1 MKDIIKIL
9 AAVIII
15 IVSAGGIPHISEGAT
30 IHAVL
35 VGDVHDPDIGPG
47 DRKDLGLIKDLLN
60 DVSKNT
66 GMKLSMKVID
76 DRIDRTKVM
85 NAVKGVNPASD
96 DMVIFYYTGHG
107 YRMRSMK
114 NQWPAMALQGPGDE
128 TAGLDQYW
136 VFNELRRKRP
146 RLLLVMADACNN
158 YVSEGAVD
166 TRLFLQ
172 SGREKADNYRKLF
185 AESKGAI
192 IASSSRPGQY
202 SYSGD
207 TGSQFTVAFLRTLRQ
222 ALSGER
228 PTWDAVMKNA
238 TRPVMGGQQ
247 NPQFAMFES
256 EIPGRDEKKAD
267 VPADRAGRT
276 EKLPD
281 TPRENTRQNTGS
293 PFGNM
298 LIQMEASMLPESF
311 SPQWA
316 SSKQGWVSD
325 VRAAGTDIAR
335 LRELLVTLEGQ
346 ISRNAFEGQWGQQR
360 SAWIENVRN
369 ASTIEE
375 LASLMVDCESNIQF
389 SAQVES
395 WSGRRDQWVQRVNN
409 LH

>member
-1 MKDIIKIL
+1 MKDIVKIL
-9 AAVIII
+9 AAVILVLI
-15 IVSAGGIPHISEGAT
+15 SASGIPRISEAAT

-47 DRKDLGLIKDLLN
+47 DKKDLGLIKDLLN

-85 NAVKGVNPASD
+85 NAVKGVSPASD

-222 ALSGER
+222 ALSGGS
-228 PTWDAVMKNA
+228 PTWDAVMKNS
-238 TRPVMGGQQ
+238 TKPVMGGQQ

-256 EIPGRDEKKAD
+256 EAPARGEKKAD
-267 VPADRAGRT
+267 VPGESADRA
-276 EKLPD
+276 EKLPAP
-281 TPRENTRQNTGS
+281 PRDNTRQNTVS

-298 LIQMEASMLPESF
+298 LIQMEASMLAESF

-316 SSKQGWVSD
+316 SSKQAWISN
-325 VRAAGTDIAR
+325 VRAAGTDITR

-346 ISRNAFEGQWGQQR
+346 IRRDAFEGQWSQQR
-360 SAWIENVRN
+360 GAWIENVRN
-369 ASTIEE
+369 ATSVEE

-395 WSGRRDQWVQRVNN
+395 WGGRRDQWVQRANS